1 MEYINKILIQ
11 YFNVIFDMCYFNM
24 NVDYMMEYKHVSY
37 TTCL

>member
-1 MEYINKILIQ
+1 MEYINKIFIQ

-24 NVDYMMEYKHVSY
+24 NVDYMMEYKRVSY